1 MVQEVAIMSMDP
13 ISQLLAF
20 ITVKITMEASL
31 QEISLFKLC
40 IRIKRPPLE
49 LRIN

>member
-1 MVQEVAIMSMDP
+1 
-13 ISQLLAF
+13 
-20 ITVKITMEASL
+20 MEASL

-49 LRIN
+49 LRINWSCKGIIWERTETTPQIMRPPVEI